1 MYAGAE
7 FFRSDFSDHD
17 YFAAKCAN
25 MMMLG
30 TQMGWFSLVGTPVDN
45 MGVYDLLMSPRYDA
59 EIEYLNKL
67 SQAKTAALKYFV
79 HGSASRQ
86 LPRLTTGVAHDSIL
100 SVPWISADGTSLLVP
115 ITSVKRFGSFKISIT
130 FDIGKYGFAGK
141 E

>member
-67 SQAKTAALKYFV
+67 S
-79 HGSASRQ
+79 
-86 LPRLTTGVAHDSIL
+86 
-100 SVPWISADGTSLLVP
+100 
-115 ITSVKRFGSFKISIT
+115 
-130 FDIGKYGFAGK
+130 
-141 E
+141 